1 MFLYCSLIFQCFFT
15 RGGGEV
21 DWGGTPLAQHFS
33 QLSDY
38 GNNNVVYHSRHAPQP
53 YQQTHTHIN
62 NVSKEGERFAL
73 SLLSVYIITLIHSR
87 SLVTVHTADG
97 FVHLFSSLINSH
109 YAQKY
114 LHTDTLTV
122 TFSHALLCFDNQ
134 TSTTSLKSE
143 NL

>member
-1 MFLYCSLIFQCFFT
+1 MVVVKWIGGAHRWHSTFHNFRIMATTMWYITPGMHHSLT
-15 RGGGEV
+15 NK
-21 DWGGTPLAQHFS
+21 H
-33 QLSDY
+33 
-38 GNNNVVYHSRHAPQP
+38 
-53 YQQTHTHIN
+53 THTHIN

-122 TFSHALLCFDNQ
+122 TFSHALFCFGNQ